1 MITVIWGTLVV
12 LGFILLIWYLDT
24 CVEVYQNHKS
34 SKQHKQDRENA
45 RYIQKVDRYYH
56 EV

>member
-24 CVEVYQNHKS
+24 CVEVYQNHKN
-34 SKQHKQDRENA
+34 SKKSKQDRENA
-45 RYIQKVDRYYH
+45 RYIQKGDRYYH